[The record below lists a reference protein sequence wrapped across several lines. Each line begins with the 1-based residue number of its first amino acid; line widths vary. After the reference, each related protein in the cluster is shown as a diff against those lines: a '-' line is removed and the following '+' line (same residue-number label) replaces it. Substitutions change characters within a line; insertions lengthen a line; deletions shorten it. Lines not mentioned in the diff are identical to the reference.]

1 MLPQQPVSGCES
13 RLHNTS
19 CEEEGVYRVARYS
32 SAVALLLRW
41 RNFRIFRV
49 GLAAGGH
56 VRLAATFFAAGEPED
71 LETGSSAWWAQGAK
85 EDWAGA
91 RSPELVVR
99 IPEMT
104 CRIIPRLVLEA
115 VLGTL
120 RRDFSVPFP
129 LYTSYSAITP
139 SENPLL
145 SYVTNCRLQA
155 INVEQRGERLTRK
168 QFACSPFFF
177 FAFAGTL
184 FFFTQ
189 PPC

>member
-1 MLPQQPVSGCES
+1 MPTGCTDGQGVLCSINAAGCAKDSMLPQQPVSGCES

-91 RSPELVVR
+91 RSPELVV
-99 IPEMT
+99 
-104 CRIIPRLVLEA
+104 
-115 VLGTL
+115 
-120 RRDFSVPFP
+120 
-129 LYTSYSAITP
+129 
-139 SENPLL
+139 L
-145 SYVTNCRLQA
+145 SL
-155 INVEQRGERLTRK
+155 IHI
-168 QFACSPFFF
+168 
-177 FAFAGTL
+177 
-184 FFFTQ
+184 
-189 PPC
+189 